1 MSILIKQVL
10 LNDRRM
16 DIHIRDSQFRQI
28 APSLDIPA
36 ETVIDGRPFALLPAF
51 YNTHTHSPMTLL
63 RSYADDIE
71 LHTWLKEYIW
81 PIERKITKEH
91 VYHGTRLAILEMIRS
106 GTVYFN
112 DMYWHS
118 LNSARAA
125 AEMGMRADIALLL
138 IDAGDPG
145 NADQILKNA
154 DAFFSHEA
162 EYPDRIRF
170 TYGPHAIYTV
180 SEKMLRRCAER
191 ARSEG
196 RRIHIHIS
204 ETQTEVEQ
212 AIKNFGKRPVEYLDA
227 IGFLGP
233 DVTAVHGIHLNDN
246 ERSILRDRG
255 VVIAH
260 CPTSNMKLSSG
271 HFDYTA
277 MRENGIPLTLG
288 TDGASSNNAL
298 SMLSE
303 MKFAALWAKVC
314 TADPTIAPA
323 EEIFDMATF
332 QGARAAGLKAG
343 RIAEGLLAD
352 CMLVRLDHPTLI
364 PSGHLISNMVYS
376 ASPECIDTVICNGR
390 ILMQNRIVPGEKDII
405 DSAENSFRQLISK

>member
-10 LNDRRM
+10 LGEQRLDV
-16 DIHIRDSQFRQI
+16 HIEDEHFTRI
-28 APSLDIPA
+28 APCVDIVA
-36 ETVIDGRPFALLPAF
+36 DTVIDGTPFAILPAF
-51 YNTHTHSPMTLL
+51 YNMHTHAPMTLL

-71 LHTWLKEYIW
+71 LHTWLSEYIW
-81 PIERKITKEH
+81 PVEKKIREEH
-91 VYHGTRLAILEMIRS
+91 VYHGTRLAVLEMIKS

-112 DMYWHS
+112 DMYWLS
-118 LNSARAA
+118 LGAARAA
-125 AEMGMRADIALLL
+125 MEMGMRADITLLL

-145 NADQILKNA
+145 KSDELLKSAD
-154 DAFFSHEA
+154 DFFSHEA

-180 SEKMLRRCAER
+180 SEKTMRKCAER
-191 ARSEG
+191 ARKEG

-212 AIKNFGKRPVEYLDA
+212 AIKNFGKRPIEYLDS

-233 DVTAVHGIHLNDN
+233 DVTAVHCIHLNDK
-246 ERSILRDRG
+246 ERSILRERG

-271 HFDYTA
+271 HFDYA
-277 MRENGIPLTLG
+277 AIRASGIPLTLG
-288 TDGASSNNAL
+288 TDGASSNNSL

-303 MKFAALWAKVC
+303 MKFASLWAKAC
-314 TADPTIAPA
+314 STDPTTAPA
-323 EEIFDMATF
+323 QEIFDLATVH
-332 QGARAAGLKAG
+332 GARAAGLNAG
-343 RIAEGLLAD
+343 SVEEGMLAD
-352 CMLVRLDHPTLI
+352 CMLVRLEHPSLI

-376 ASPECIDTVICNGR
+376 ATPECIDTVICNGK
-390 ILMQNRIVPGEKDII
+390 ILMRDRVIPGEADII
-405 DSAENSFRQLISK
+405 YAAQEAYRDLIK

>member
-10 LNDRRM
+10 LHDRRV
-16 DIHIRDSQFRQI
+16 DVLIEDAHFTQI
-28 APSLDIPA
+28 APALDISA
-36 ETVIDGRPFALLPAF
+36 DTVVDGKPFAVLPAF
-51 YNTHTHSPMTLL
+51 YNMHTHAPMTLL

-71 LHTWLKEYIW
+71 LHTWLSEYIW
-81 PIERKITKEH
+81 PMEKKIREEH
-91 VYHGTRLAILEMIRS
+91 VYHGTRLAILEMIKS

-112 DMYWHS
+112 DMYWLS
-118 LNSARAA
+118 LGAARAA
-125 AEMGMRADIALLL
+125 LEMGMRADIALLL

-145 NADQILKNA
+145 KSDELMKGADE
-154 DAFFSHEA
+154 FFSHET
-162 EYPDRIRF
+162 EYPERIRF
-170 TYGPHAIYTV
+170 TYGPHAVYTV
-180 SEKMLRRCAER
+180 SEKTLRKCAER
-191 ARSEG
+191 ARAEK

-233 DVTAVHGIHLNDN
+233 DVTAVHCIHLNEK
-246 ERSILRDRG
+246 ERAILKERG

-271 HFDYTA
+271 HFDYA
-277 MRENGIPLTLG
+277 AIRESGIPLTLG
-288 TDGASSNNAL
+288 TDGASSNNSL

-303 MKFAALWAKVC
+303 MKFASLWAKAC
-314 TADPTIAPA
+314 STDPTTAPA
-323 EEIFDMATF
+323 QEIFDLATLL
-332 QGARAAGLKAG
+332 GARAAGLKAG
-343 RIAEGLLAD
+343 RIEVNMVAD
-352 CMLVRLDHPTLI
+352 CMLVRLDHPSLV

-390 ILMQNRIVPGEKDII
+390 ILMRDRVIPGEADII
-405 DSAENSFRQLISK
+405 HAAQEAYEDLKK